1 MGERHERAGGR
12 RGGRRRAE
20 VGLLSIPGPACTFF
34 PFLPTV
40 ASTRVSLDIGSSPQK
55 EKGTGD
61 AQPGGSKGEE
71 R

>member
-1 MGERHERAGGR
+1 MGERQERTRGR
-12 RGGRRRAE
+12 RGGRQRAE

-34 PFLPTV
+34 FLPTV

-61 AQPGGSKGEE
+61 AQPRGSKGEE